1 MAVQSCTIQVFT
13 VKVCGNFIVRP
24 NADSNQ
30 LSLTAIIVHKDDRE
44 VGKLRM
50 EMTEISKVK
59 LEARKEYGLEIV
71 YNVAPIIGDR
81 RRGLGHC

>member
-1 MAVQSCTIQVFT
+1 MALQSCTIQVFT

-30 LSLTAIIVHKDDRE
+30 LSLTAIVHKDDRE

-50 EMTEISKVK
+50 KMTKISKVK

-71 YNVAPIIGDR
+71 YNVAPII
-81 RRGLGHC
+81 